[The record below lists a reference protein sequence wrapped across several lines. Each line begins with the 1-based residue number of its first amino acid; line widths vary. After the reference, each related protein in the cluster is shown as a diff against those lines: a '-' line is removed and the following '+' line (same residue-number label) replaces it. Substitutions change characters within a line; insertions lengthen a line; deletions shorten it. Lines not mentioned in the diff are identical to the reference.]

1 MTESAEGVGGKPA
14 TAARIYD
21 YLLGGTHNY
30 PADREAAAAMTATF
44 PHIPVLARVGRAY
57 LDRSVRYIAN
67 QGVRQFLD
75 LGSGMPTQGNV
86 HEVVDEVHHD
96 GRVVYVDIDP
106 VAVSESSEI
115 LGGSDRYV
123 AVWGDLRDP
132 ASILAN
138 PAVRATLDFDE
149 PIALLLLSV
158 LHFVQ
163 GEAAYDAVTAYV
175 NALAPGS
182 YLAITHLTL
191 DGQNLDQ
198 SDVDVTK
205 DVYRTRTAT
214 PVGERT
220 RAEVE
225 RFFAGLELVEP
236 GVTWIPQWRPAPGES
251 TPFDDEPSKSSGY
264 AGVGRVPARQ

>member
-1 MTESAEGVGGKPA
+1 VTESAEAVGGKPS

-21 YLLGGTHNY
+21 YLLGGTYNY
-30 PADREAAAAMTATF
+30 PADRDAAAAIVAT
-44 PHIPVLARVGRAY
+44 IPQVPALARLNRAF
-57 LDRSVRYIAN
+57 LRRSVRYMAD

-86 HEVVDEVHHD
+86 HEVVDEVYHD

-106 VAVSESSEI
+106 VAVSESAEI
-115 LGGSDRYV
+115 LGGSEQYV
-123 AVWGDLRDP
+123 AIWGDLRDP

-138 PAVRATLDFDE
+138 PAARATLNFDE
-149 PIALLLLSV
+149 PIGVLLLSV

-163 GEAAYDAVTAYV
+163 GDAAYDAVATYL

-182 YLAITHLTL
+182 HLAISHLTL
-191 DGQNLDQ
+191 DGQDFDQ
-198 SDVDVTK
+198 GDVGAVK

-220 RAEVE
+220 RAEVA
-225 RFFAGLELVEP
+225 RFFDGLELVEP
-236 GVTWIPQWRPAPGES
+236 GVTWLPLWRPTPGE
-251 TPFDDEPSKSSGY
+251 TTAFDDDPSKSSGY
-264 AGVGRVPARQ
+264 AGVGRLGARR